1 MAPEMAEQGLILLT
15 GILLTGI
22 LLTGI
27 LPLDCAQQKSRS
39 CLAQERHSFERYQK
53 YSTTLKKVWLTP
65 GK

>member
-15 GILLTGI
+15 S
-22 LLTGI
+22 I